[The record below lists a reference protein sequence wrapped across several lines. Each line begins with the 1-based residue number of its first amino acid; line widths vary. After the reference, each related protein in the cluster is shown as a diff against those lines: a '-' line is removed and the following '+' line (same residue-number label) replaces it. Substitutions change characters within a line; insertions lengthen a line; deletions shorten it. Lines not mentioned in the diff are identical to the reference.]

1 MTVQF
6 HFHSRFPPTTL
17 AHRDG
22 QGRDDMGFKY
32 EGLLVVTPPPYLLAP
47 LSVGGVIVRQARLFV
62 ALGYEYLD
70 LDDCWA
76 ASARDNATGELVVDV
91 RAFPDGIKSA
101 TNAARQ
107 ITAASMKSEARDHI
121 VTGTGSPNGGSAKQP
136 GSKWRTVRQ
145 VVAG

>member
-1 MTVQF
+1 
-6 HFHSRFPPTTL
+6 
-17 AHRDG
+17 
-22 QGRDDMGFKY
+22 
-32 EGLLVVTPPPYLLAP
+32 
-47 LSVGGVIVRQARLFV
+47 
-62 ALGYEYLD
+62 

-107 ITAASMKSEARDHI
+107 ITAAIMKSEARDHI

-145 VVAG
+145 EAG